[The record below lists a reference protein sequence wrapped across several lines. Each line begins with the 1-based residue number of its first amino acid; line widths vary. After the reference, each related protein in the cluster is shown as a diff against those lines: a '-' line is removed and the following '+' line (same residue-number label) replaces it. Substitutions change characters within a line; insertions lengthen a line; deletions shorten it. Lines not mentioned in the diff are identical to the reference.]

1 MKDGWSLSNAG
12 DGLVVTESGDVD
24 SHDDWVLID
33 AVDLTVYG
41 GFDVYQRYQGV
52 WCVGWELSEDSD
64 LVCRRFGSPVFSDV
78 FGPFGGDEAGEQVGF
93 GRGLTSLRHLRTTP
107 LLRSAFPPRA

>member
-24 SHDDWVLID
+24 SHDDGVLFD
-33 AVDLTVYG
+33 AADLTVYRV
-41 GFDVYQRYQGV
+41 FDVDKRNQGV

-78 FGPFGGDEAGEQVGF
+78 FGPFGGDEAGEQVVLGA
-93 GRGLTSLRHLRTTP
+93 G
-107 LLRSAFPPRA
+107 